1 MQQKQENV
9 CQIGLLQNNTL
20 ACVSKGLLFKH
31 MMKMCVS
38 VHYHANLHC
47 VILTQNVLWNVVLTQ
62 LSEDIKVCESL

>member
-38 VHYHANLHC
+38 VH
-47 VILTQNVLWNVVLTQ
+47 
-62 LSEDIKVCESL
+62 LSCQSSLCNFNTKCFVECCFNTAIRGH

>member
-31 MMKMCVS
+31 MMKMCVI
-38 VHYHANLHC
+38 VH
-47 VILTQNVLWNVVLTQ
+47 
-62 LSEDIKVCESL
+62 LSC

>member
-9 CQIGLLQNNTL
+9 CQISLLQNNTL

-31 MMKMCVS
+31 MMKLCI
-38 VHYHANLHC
+38 YHANLHC

-62 LSEDIKVCESL
+62 LSENV